1 MATLTIGV
9 HLHERDA
16 SGITA
21 VNLATTVAIDLTPDV
36 TIYCGSS
43 PDEQALVLANIR
55 RACEEGI
62 ALIGAKPEPQPGA
75 GAEYG
80 MEAERG

>member
-1 MATLTIGV
+1 MATHTIGV

-21 VNLATTVAIDLTPDV
+21 FTLTTTVAIAVTPDV
-36 TIYCGSS
+36 TIYTGST
-43 PDEQALVLANIR
+43 PDEQALVLANLR

-62 ALIGAKPEPQPGA
+62 ALISKPEPQPGA